1 MRGKSHCTIG
11 ILSSI
16 QACIFFNIPISL
28 FTLIISAFFS
38 LLPDLDETNSTI
50 SSFFMIKKFSNKSLK
65 TTVYFLILLIFFI
78 SINISSSLF
87 VCFLLLAFFIIFIES
102 KFSKTHLK
110 KFFVSFIF
118 ILISTLFY
126 LITSNIYLSIFFLLI
141 STFPWLKHR
150 GFSHSILAILS
161 IYFLLKNIESEFN
174 INYISILGTI
184 SYSSH
189 IFLGDIFTKNGVP
202 IFYPLIQKKISL
214 SPHPVGSY
222 WCNFLEYFFIF
233 CLILLIFY
241 TI

>member
-11 ILSSI
+11 ILTSI
-16 QACIFFNIPISL
+16 QTCIFFNIPISI

-50 SSFFMIKKFSNKSLK
+50 SSFFMLKKFSNKSLK
-65 TTVYFLILLIFFI
+65 SIVYTLIFIIFI
-78 SINISSSLF
+78 ISVNISSSLF
-87 VCFLLLAFFIIFIES
+87 ICFLLMVFFVIFIES

-118 ILISTLFY
+118 ILISTLLY
-126 LITSNIYLSIFFLLI
+126 LITSNIYLSTFFLLI

-161 IYFLLKNIESEFN
+161 IYFLLKNIEIEFN

-202 IFYPLIQKKISL
+202 IFYPLTQKKISL
-214 SPHPVGSY
+214 SPYTVGSY
-222 WCNFLEYFFIF
+222 WCNFLEYIFIF
-233 CLILLIFY
+233 MLILLIFY